1 MAERKQ
7 VMDIHANSSGIT
19 QAESNEQQRNWN
31 EKTWSMKASDSLSN
45 YDPTRKHLNFEVV
58 KGGIIQPI
66 DTSKS
71 IAQKMAESLATRGIK
86 DPNNR
91 PNVRRRQNTLAQFV
105 FGGSRE
111 RMLNL
116 AFGNQEVSLE
126 KGADNSHL
134 CRTKDIEDWAM
145 DVYAFVTKRFG
156 EDNIIGFY
164 VHLDETNPH
173 IHCSVIPMD
182 NERGRISWR
191 AVFGKDKYQMAAIFR
206 KLHDDLE
213 KEVSQKWGLERGN
226 DITTTK
232 ARHRSISEYRKDLI
246 SEVVQLQTT
255 KDDLLKQIH
264 RAEIKLKGISTM
276 IANLHTRKE
285 EVQEQIDLIAK
296 QFGQEGADNAD
307 LAARMLELRKELDGI
322 DEKLVLRQKML
333 EEANSTITEAKH
345 RLAEMKYE
353 HSRMMDILGEDR
365 DLQSVL
371 LQRNMLSTFTSMLLA
386 SLEPLVPTLSD
397 HQQEILNESGYSDLK
412 RGGNRIINCAMLLSV
427 GYIREATTYAET
439 CGGGGSPGIGWGRNK
454 DEDDE
459 HWWRRCI
466 AVSAAMM
473 RPVKY
478 RLRRGR

>member
-1 MAERKQ
+1 
-7 VMDIHANSSGIT
+7 MDIHTNSSGIT

-31 EKTWSMKASDSLSN
+31 DKMWGMKASDSLSN
-45 YDPTRKHLNFEVV
+45 YDPTRKHLNFEVA

-71 IAQKMAESLATRGIK
+71 IAQKMTECLASRGIK

-111 RMLNL
+111 QMLNL
-116 AFGNQEVSLE
+116 AFGSQEVSLE

-134 CRTKDIEDWAM
+134 YRTKDIEDWAK
-145 DVYAFVTKRFG
+145 DVYAFVSKRFG
-156 EDNIIGFY
+156 EDNIVGFY

-191 AVFGKDKYQMAAIFR
+191 AVFGKDKYQMATIFR

-226 DITTTK
+226 DIATTK
-232 ARHRSISEYRKDLI
+232 ARHRSISEYRYDLI
-246 SEVVQLQTT
+246 TEVSQLQTT
-255 KDDLLKQIH
+255 KEDLLKQIH

-276 IANLHTRKE
+276 IANLHTRKD
-285 EVQEQIDLIAK
+285 EVQELINLIAR
-296 QFGQEGADNAD
+296 QFGQDGVDAD
-307 LAARMLELRKELDGI
+307 LATQMSKLRKELDGI
-322 DEKLVLRQKML
+322 DEKLAIRQKML
-333 EEANSTITEAKH
+333 DDANATITEAKQ
-345 RLAEMKYE
+345 RLAEMKHE
-353 HSRMMDILGEDR
+353 HSRMMDVLGEDR
-365 DLQSVL
+365 DLHSIQ
-371 LQRNMLSTFTSMLLA
+371 LQRNMLAIFNRMLVSSLKPLA
-386 SLEPLVPTLSD
+386 PTLTD
-397 HQQEILNESGYSDLK
+397 RQQDILNESGYTDLT
-412 RGGNRIINCAMLLSV
+412 RAFNPIINCAMLLSL
-427 GYIREATTYAET
+427 GYIREATTYT
-439 CGGGGSPGIGWGRNK
+439 KSCGGGGSPGTGWGRDK

-466 AVSAAMM
+466 AASAAMM
-473 RPVKY
+473 RPTKY
-478 RLRRGR
+478 RVRRGR

>member
-7 VMDIHANSSGIT
+7 VMDIHTNSSGIT

-31 EKTWSMKASDSLSN
+31 DKTWGMKASDSLSN

-58 KGGIIQPI
+58 KGGYIQPI

-71 IAQKMAESLATRGIK
+71 IAQKMAESLASRGIK

-116 AFGNQEVSLE
+116 AFGNQNVSLE

-134 CRTKDIEDWAM
+134 CRTKDIESWAK
-145 DVYAFVTKRFG
+145 DVYDFVAKRFG
-156 EDNIIGFY
+156 EDNIVGFY

-173 IHCSVIPMD
+173 IHCSVIPID

-191 AVFGKDKYQMAAIFR
+191 AVFGKDKYQMATIFR

-213 KEVSQKWGLERGN
+213 KEVGQRWGLERGN
-226 DITTTK
+226 DIATTK
-232 ARHRSISEYRKDLI
+232 ARHRSISEYRHNLI
-246 SEVVQLQTT
+246 SEVTQLQTT
-255 KDDLLKQIH
+255 KEDLLMQIH

-276 IANLHTRKE
+276 IANLQTRKD
-285 EVQEQIDLIAK
+285 EVQEQIDLIAR
-296 QFGQEGADNAD
+296 QFGQDGVDNAD
-307 LAARMLELRKELDGI
+307 LAIQMSKLRKELDGI
-322 DEKLVLRQKML
+322 DEKLALRQKML
-333 EEANSTITEAKH
+333 DDANATITEAKQ

-353 HSRMMDILGEDR
+353 HSRMQEVIGEDR
-365 DLQSVL
+365 DLQSIQ
-371 LQRNMLSTFTSMLLA
+371 LQRNMLATFISMLVS
-386 SLEPLVPTLSD
+386 SLEPLTPTLTD
-397 HQQEILNESGYSDLK
+397 RQQDIVNESGYTGLS
-412 RGGNRIINCAMLLSV
+412 RNCNQIINCAMLLSL
-427 GYIREATTYAET
+427 GYIHEATTYAES
-439 CGGGGSPGIGWGRNK
+439 CGGGGSPGFGWGRDK

-466 AVSAAMM
+466 AVSSAMM
-473 RPVKY
+473 RPAKY